1 VQPLLSKVF
10 PLEESLEAFE
20 YLERTACL
28 KVCLANPLG

>member
-1 VQPLLSKVF
+1 
-10 PLEESLEAFE
+10 LEESLEAFE

>member
-1 VQPLLSKVF
+1 VF